1 MGKRMKKIIEF
12 LRAKK
17 IIIIAILGAILIT
30 MTLKTQSVIIA
41 YGDDLSLRMDFTLYG
56 YCISGMATMSAA
68 QPAIENALYI
78 GGSFEKTVLKAVGEL
93 EKISGSGKTVR
104 INTYGYPRN
113 NTKLTEKLVNIV
125 KENGRNAEIL
135 KSE

>member
-1 MGKRMKKIIEF
+1 MKKVLEF

-17 IIIIAILGAILIT
+17 IIIIAIVGAILIT

-68 QPAIENALYI
+68 QPAIESTLYI

-93 EKISGSGKTVR
+93 EKISGSGKVVR
-104 INTYGYPRN
+104 ISTYGYPRN
-113 NTKLTEKLVNIV
+113 NTNLTNNLVQAVIDS
-125 KENGRNAEIL
+125 GRNAEIL
-135 KSE
+135 QSQE